1 MENKIE
7 LKVNDQV
14 IALNPF
20 VKKILSGVVLGAV
33 QSLDKIPQ
41 PWSRIEIT
49 LQAEKK
55 KGGRLKRH
63 EILTNDRRKMQ
74 RLQHLHERV
83 FAALL

>member
-7 LKVNDQV
+7 LKVNGKV

-20 VKKILSGVVLGAV
+20 VSKIVSHVVLGAV

-41 PWSRIEIT
+41 PWETIEIT

-55 KGGRLKRH
+55 
-63 EILTNDRRKMQ
+63 
-74 RLQHLHERV
+74 
-83 FAALL
+83 